1 MAPRGRLR
9 QELTNLPNL
18 LTYARIATIPLILWF
33 VEHDSPKNCLWAAL
47 IYSIASVTDVLDG
60 FLARISGQVSMIG
73 KFIDPLA
80 DKLIV
85 LLLFVYLVPLGRVPP
100 WVVAVVLTRELA
112 VTGLRAIAAGE
123 GLIISASDS
132 AKMKTSF
139 QLIGCVGLLI
149 HYRYTL
155 DLIVAEVDASFHDL
169 GLAFTYMSVVLSVW
183 SGFRYFRAFVQ
194 AVLEREE
201 SPPAR

>member
-1 MAPRGRLR
+1 MAERGRLR
-9 QELTNLPNL
+9 REFTNLPNL
-18 LTYARIATIPLILWF
+18 LTYARIATIPLILYF
-33 VEHDSPKNCLWAAL
+33 VERDSPVNCLWAAL
-47 IYSIASVTDVLDG
+47 IYSLASITDVLDG

-85 LLLFVYLVPLGRVPP
+85 LVLFVYLVPLGRVPP

-139 QLIGCVGLLI
+139 QLIGNVGLLI

-155 DLIVAEVDASFHDL
+155 DLVFTELDTSFHDV
-169 GLAFTYMSVVLSVW
+169 GMAFTYMSLVLSVW

-201 SPPAR
+201 KAS